1 VRSVTRSVFW
11 TTRDWATAIAELPAT
26 PPLPCRT
33 VLVPRESVAHALRRE
48 LIRAGR
54 GDALG
59 GTRFVPVAAAAIE
72 VLHAAGAHFVPGEAA
87 LRRARLA
94 AVLRAGVSLAHFPL
108 ELLTSRPG
116 WDEAFARTIAD
127 LEAAGLRPEDLEPAG
142 AAPRLRDV
150 VAVWHALDES
160 AGPSWTIQRIYL
172 EAALT
177 LEADADRWPYPG
189 EVLAAAANDVTAAEA
204 RFSRAIPRATL
215 GILAARP
222 VREHYVE
229 RVEALFGGPAAAALR
244 STPAPRSSGTERDL
258 LASYF
263 FEPPAVLAD
272 PDRPRSH
279 GPDGTVHLEEHAG
292 VEAEVEAAADWVAR
306 EVLDGTPLEDI
317 AVLVPALDPLA
328 ALVSERLAR
337 LPWQDS
343 PLPVHVAGGLPLT
356 GTASGARTLA
366 VVRALR
372 AHLGGAALADV
383 LPALRTVAPDGR
395 HLALGAATDL
405 VWSLG
410 AVGGNPAN
418 PAGALEW
425 AARAAAREPDLT
437 GQLEV
442 ALRAGDDPEQA
453 GLARKA
459 RDLERL
465 LADLRAV
472 RPAIE
477 ALVGVARLVVAQ
489 ASLADLWP
497 ALRAFLEAWLLQ
509 PGEGPR
515 APALL
520 DERMAGVSADAACGT
535 LAGDEALRMIEDVI
549 ASVRLPAGRF
559 GEPAVYVGTVREA
572 ASLPLRAVRVIGLAE
587 GHLPPLPR
595 EDPVL
600 PDSLRAGLRAP
611 GVEGRSTTPTTAA
624 DRALD
629 TLHVL
634 DAVIRNAEARIVLSV
649 PRLDVERSLRE
660 PASVLLEAA
669 AALGRPNAATGQPGA
684 RIPDA
689 VALRR
694 DAFTPGRQAAL
705 DFRRLFPLGETAWQD
720 AVALGALGL
729 PPRWR
734 GVTSLDLDRVAALR
748 DAADAGALDGI
759 LGIAAAGAT
768 VPGLTPA
775 RPISPS
781 ALQVLLQCPHL
792 FLLGNLLGFDEPAAA
807 PPQREIGQPAYGGL
821 FHLVAE
827 EFYRTHGAAFCAREG
842 RLDAWH
848 VRADEVLER
857 VFERFLEQYPL
868 VGGAVVGQQ
877 RERLRRDVHELIDYD
892 WDERSPTRFVAVER
906 SFGRPVPLELPLDGR
921 TLFVR
926 GQIDRVDVEGTHTLV
941 RDLKTGRAHPR
952 LGKEAGPSPTLDIQL
967 AVYALVTAHLAGE
980 WRVPPRVSAAYAYIN
995 RGADERAWRDD
1006 FHRTLEPAARQ
1017 WLAVAADLLEARA
1030 FPRTPDARDC
1040 RYCRFRPVCGDAIRE
1055 RAGRVLAGGTE
1066 VLARFGV
1073 LKQPAPREDD

>member
-1 VRSVTRSVFW
+1 M
-11 TTRDWATAIAELPAT
+11 
-26 PPLPCRT
+26 
-33 VLVPRESVAHALRRE
+33 LVPGEPIAHALRRE

-59 GTRFVPVAAAAIE
+59 GTRFVPTAAAAIE
-72 VLHAAGAHFVPGEAA
+72 VLHTASVEFVLGETA
-87 LRRARLA
+87 LRGARLL
-94 AVLRAGVSLAHFPL
+94 AVLRAGLSLAHFPL
-108 ELLTSRPG
+108 DLITSRPG
-116 WDEAFARTIAD
+116 WDEAFAQTIAD
-127 LEAAGLRPEDLEPAG
+127 LEAAGLRPEDLETK
-142 AAPRLRDV
+142 AAAARLRDV
-150 VAVWHALDES
+150 AAVWRALDES
-160 AGPSWTIQRIYL
+160 AGPSWTTQRIYL

-177 LEADADRWPYPG
+177 LEADTDRWPYPG
-189 EVLAAAANDVTAAEA
+189 EVLVAAANDATAAEA
-204 RFSRAIPRATL
+204 RFFRAIPRATL

-222 VREHYVE
+222 IREHYLE
-229 RVEALFGGPAAAALR
+229 RIEALFGEPAAAQLE
-244 STPAPRSSGTERDL
+244 STAAPRSSVTERDL

-272 PDRPRSH
+272 PERPRSH

-306 EVLDGTPLEDI
+306 QVMDGTPLEDI

-328 ALVSERLAR
+328 TLISERLAR
-337 LPWQDS
+337 LPWQDGR
-343 PLPVHVAGGLPLT
+343 LPVHVAGGLPLT
-356 GTASGARTLA
+356 GTASGARTFA
-366 VVRALR
+366 VVRALH

-395 HLALGAATDL
+395 HLPLGAATDL

-425 AARAAAREPDLT
+425 AARAAAREPDLAA
-437 GQLEV
+437 QLKV

-477 ALVGVARLVVAQ
+477 ALVGVARLVVAR
-489 ASLADLWP
+489 SPLAGLWP
-497 ALRAFLEAWLLQ
+497 ALRAFLEQWLLQ

-520 DERMAGVSADAACGT
+520 DERLAGASTDAACGT
-535 LAGDEALRMIEDVI
+535 LVGDEALRMIEDVT
-549 ASVRLPAGRF
+549 ASIRLPAGRF

-572 ASLPLRAVRVIGLAE
+572 ASLPFRAVRVIGLAE
-587 GHLPPLPR
+587 GHLPPVPR

-611 GVEGRSTTPTTAA
+611 GVDGRSITLTTAA

-629 TLHVL
+629 ALHAL
-634 DAVIRNAEARIVLSV
+634 DAVIRNTAAHIVLSV

-669 AALGRPNAATGQPGA
+669 AALGRPNAVTGQVGA
-684 RIPDA
+684 PIPDA
-689 VALRR
+689 GALRR
-694 DAFTPGRQAAL
+694 DAFAPGRQATL
-705 DFRRLFPLGETAWQD
+705 DFRRRFPLGESAWQD
-720 AVALGALGL
+720 GVALGALGL
-729 PPRWR
+729 PPRWS

-748 DAADAGALDGI
+748 NAVDAGALDGI
-759 LGIAAAGAT
+759 LGVAAAGII

-807 PPQREIGQPAYGGL
+807 PPQHEIGQPAYGGL

-827 EFYRTHGAAFCAREG
+827 EFYRTHGVAFCAREG

-848 VRADEVLER
+848 ERANEVLER
-857 VFERFLEQYPL
+857 VFDRFLEQYPL

-892 WDERSPTRFVAVER
+892 WDERRPTRFVAVER
-906 SFGRPVPLELPLDGR
+906 SFGRPVPFELPIGGR
-921 TLFVR
+921 KLFVR
-926 GQIDRVDVEGTHTLV
+926 GQIDRVDVEGSRALV

-952 LGKEAGPSPTLDIQL
+952 LGKEAGPSHTLDIQL

-980 WRVPPRVSAAYAYIN
+980 WRVPPQVGAAYAYIN

-1006 FHRTLEPAARQ
+1006 FHETLEPAARQ

-1030 FPRTPDARDC
+1030 FPRTTDANDC
-1040 RYCRFRPVCGDAIRE
+1040 RYCQFRPVCGEAIRE
-1055 RAGRVLAGGTE
+1055 RAGRVLAGGTQ
-1066 VLARFGV
+1066 VLARFGA
-1073 LKQPAPREDD
+1073 LKQPAPQEDD

>member
-1 VRSVTRSVFW
+1 MSPVTPSIFW
-11 TTRDWATAIAELPAT
+11 STRDWATAIAALPVVG
-26 PPLPCRT
+26 PLPCRT
-33 VLVPRESVAHALRRE
+33 ALVPRESIAHALRRE

-54 GDALG
+54 GDALA

-72 VLHAAGAHFVPGEAA
+72 VLEAAAVDFDPGETA
-87 LRRARLA
+87 LRRARLL
-94 AVLRAGVSLAHFPL
+94 AVLRAVSLAHFPL
-108 ELLTSRPG
+108 DLLTSRPG
-116 WDEAFARTIAD
+116 WDEAFAQTIAD
-127 LEAAGLRPEDLEPAG
+127 LEAAGLRPEDLESAG
-142 AAPRLRDV
+142 AAARVRDV
-150 VAVWHALDES
+150 VSVWRALDES
-160 AGPSWTIQRIYL
+160 AGSSWTIQRIYL
-172 EAALT
+172 EAALI
-177 LEADADRWPYPG
+177 LEADGDRWPYPG
-189 EVLAAAANDVTAAEA
+189 AVLVAASTDATAAEA
-204 RFSRAIPRATL
+204 RFCRAIPQATL
-215 GILAARP
+215 GILSARP
-222 VREHYVE
+222 LREHYLE
-229 RVEALFGGPAAAALR
+229 RVEALFGRTAAALR
-244 STPAPRSSGTERDL
+244 STPAPRSSGSERDL

-263 FEPPAVLAD
+263 FEPPAILAD

-279 GPDGTVHLEEHAG
+279 GPDGTVHLEEHSG
-292 VEAEVEAAADWVAR
+292 VEAEIEAAADWVAR
-306 EVLDGTPLEDI
+306 EVVDGTPLEDI

-328 ALVSERLAR
+328 ALVSDRLGR
-337 LPWQDS
+337 LPWQDG

-372 AHLGGAALADV
+372 AHLGGTALADV

-425 AARAAAREPDLT
+425 AARAAAREPHLAA
-437 GQLEV
+437 QLDV
-442 ALRAGDDPEQA
+442 ALQAGDDPEQA

-489 ASLADLWP
+489 APLADLWP
-497 ALRAFLEAWLLQ
+497 ALRTFLEEWLLQ

-515 APALL
+515 VPALL
-520 DERMAGVSADAACGT
+520 DERLAGASVDAACGT

-549 ASVRLPAGRF
+549 ASVRLTAGRF
-559 GEPAVYVGTVREA
+559 GEPAVYVGTVRDA
-572 ASLPLRAVRVIGLAE
+572 ASLPFRAVRVIGLAE

-600 PDSLRAGLRAP
+600 PDSLRAGLKAP
-611 GVEGRSTTPTTAA
+611 GAEGGSATLTTVA
-624 DRALD
+624 DRAIAA
-629 TLHVL
+629 LHAL
-634 DAVIRNAEARIVLSV
+634 DAVIRNTEARIVLSV

-669 AALGRPNAATGQPGA
+669 AALGRPNAATGQPGPP
-684 RIPDA
+684 IPDA

-694 DAFTPGRQAAL
+694 DAFAPGRQEAL
-705 DFRRLFPLGETAWQD
+705 DFRRRFPLGETAWQD
-720 AVALGALGL
+720 AVAVGGLGL

-734 GVTSLDLDRVAALR
+734 GITSLDLNRVATLR
-748 DAADAGALDGI
+748 NAADASALDGI
-759 LGIAAAGAT
+759 LGIAAASVI
-768 VPGLTPA
+768 VPGLTAA

-792 FLLGNLLGFDEPAAA
+792 FLLGNLLGFDEPAVA

-827 EFYRTHGAAFCAREG
+827 EFYRTHGTAFCAREG

-848 VRADEVLER
+848 GRADEVLER
-857 VFERFLEQYPL
+857 VFDRFLQQYPL

-892 WDERSPTRFVAVER
+892 WDAGRSTRFVAVER
-906 SFGRPVPLELPLDGR
+906 SFGRPIPLELPVGGR

-952 LGKEAGPSPTLDIQL
+952 LGKEAGPEPHGRHP
-967 AVYALVTAHLAGE
+967 A
-980 WRVPPRVSAAYAYIN
+980 
-995 RGADERAWRDD
+995 RGVRPGHRASRQ
-1006 FHRTLEPAARQ
+1006 RMACPAASRRRLHLHQ
-1017 WLAVAADLLEARA
+1017 PRRRRARLARRLPPDAGARRAAVARRCVRSARGSRL
-1030 FPRTPDARDC
+1030 PTDQRC
-1040 RYCRFRPVCGDAIRE
+1040 E
-1055 RAGRVLAGGTE
+1055 
-1066 VLARFGV
+1066 
-1073 LKQPAPREDD
+1073 